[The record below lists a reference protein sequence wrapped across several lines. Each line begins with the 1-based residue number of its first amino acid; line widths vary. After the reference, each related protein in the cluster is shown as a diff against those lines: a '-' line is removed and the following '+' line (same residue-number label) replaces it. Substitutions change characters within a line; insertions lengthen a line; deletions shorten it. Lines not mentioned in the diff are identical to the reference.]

1 MQVCTAA
8 SSKMRTCGAHS
19 GYIVVIL
26 TTPRTAR
33 ASSRV
38 RGRELPA
45 AIDELDARLISE
57 LRAHPRLGLLEISRR
72 LGVARGTVQARLHK
86 LEERGVVLGYGPEID
101 PTQLGHSI
109 QAFVMLELTQGR
121 LVEAVEALED
131 TPEVLEVDA
140 VSGPQDLVCRVAAR
154 NTEHLQDIVNRLLA
168 THAIRRST
176 SYVILSRPI
185 PARVQPLV
193 DAVGGR

>member
-1 MQVCTAA
+1 
-8 SSKMRTCGAHS
+8 
-19 GYIVVIL
+19 VVIL
-26 TTPRTAR
+26 TSPRTAR

-38 RGRELPA
+38 RGRELPV
-45 AIDELDARLISE
+45 AIDELDARLIAE
-57 LRAHPRLGLLEISRR
+57 LRTHPRLGLLEISRR

-86 LEERGVVLGYGPEID
+86 LEQRGVVLGYGPEID
-101 PTQLGHSI
+101 PAQLGHSI

-168 THAIRRST
+168 TDAIRRST